1 MKKRALFSLLAVLLI
16 TSVFALPI
24 ANSKYT
30 DRDKDISDSSDV
42 FPVHAPD
49 LLRASKGKS
58 ADQSGTSGSRA
69 CHYRTDAGHMAL
81 LAVYRQGD
89 KLQPPLRS
97 VFEHRRYDAVVLSNK
112 LGALHRHDVQ

>member
-42 FPVHAPD
+42 SK
-49 LLRASKGKS
+49 ASNIIVK
-58 ADQSGTSGSRA
+58 
-69 CHYRTDAGHMAL
+69 
-81 LAVYRQGD
+81 
-89 KLQPPLRS
+89 PPQ
-97 VFEHRRYDAVVLSNK
+97 K
-112 LGALHRHDVQ
+112 Q